1 MKKTVL
7 FIMIVVTV
15 GISSFM
21 QGNDS
26 NVSISAGSFSSHYA
40 IAASDTTI
48 YGIPSTTAELI
59 DAITYFRQNNK
70 FKDWDKSNSK
80 VVILQGVVEKEG
92 TISGARILRP
102 ANVKELDDEA
112 LRLIK
117 SAKYT
122 PGKNAKGEDVRS
134 KFTIPVYFPA
144 H

>member
-15 GISSFM
+15 GISSFI

-26 NVSISAGSFSSHYA
+26 NVSISTNCLSSYYA
-40 IAASDTTI
+40 VSISDTTI
-48 YGIPSTTAELI
+48 YDATTPTAELI

-70 FKDWDKSNSK
+70 FKDWDKNNSK
-80 VVILQGVVEKEG
+80 VVILQGVVEKNG
-92 TISGARILRP
+92 TISGVRILRP
-102 ANVKELDDEA
+102 SNVKELDDEA

-122 PGKNAKGEDVRS
+122 PGKNPEGEDVRS

-144 H
+144 N